1 MEVFSGDF
9 FPLIVGG
16 LEFCLYFC
24 RDKRTKEM
32 QNARLIGL
40 CSVQHFL
47 VDGLC
52 VCCLFLL
59 ARAYGDCL
67 AAYGDRLGMEAVLMY
82 SVLAFVSQPLTGM
95 MADGMKARHRLLV
108 VSSLLLTLAVAVAS
122 LIALLMTEALK
133 VMEGAMGE
141 WLLMLVAVLLGA
153 GNSLFHVWG
162 GKQTVVCMGN
172 DMRALGVFVSTG
184 ALGLSV
190 GFVCCS
196 WVLLYALLLAVVALA
211 IVYLRSEECGVWSEE
226 CGMWSEECG
235 VRSEECGVR
244 SEVAP
249 RSLSPLS
256 AWTAVVLLMLFV
268 AYRSF
273 TGEVFSRGITKS
285 QTLILVIGAVS
296 MLGKMAGGWIAHRV
310 GILLSMAVVL
320 AGVGLCL
327 LFRGDSVAV
336 LLMGIFLMNCTMPV
350 TLFLAND
357 VLPGREG
364 LAFGL
369 LAAALIP
376 GYLLAVYL

>member
-1 MEVFSGDF
+1 
-9 FPLIVGG
+9 
-16 LEFCLYFC
+16 
-24 RDKRTKEM
+24 M

-95 MADGMKARHRLLV
+95 IADGLKARHRLLV
-108 VSSLLLTLAVAVAS
+108 VSSLLLTLAVAAAS

-133 VMEGAMGE
+133 VMEGAVGE

-211 IVYLRSEECGVWSEE
+211 IVYLRSEECGVRSV
-226 CGMWSEECG
+226 ECG
-235 VRSEECGVR
+235 VRSVE
-244 SEVAP
+244 
-249 RSLSPLS
+249 
-256 AWTAVVLLMLFV
+256 
-268 AYRSF
+268 
-273 TGEVFSRGITKS
+273 
-285 QTLILVIGAVS
+285 
-296 MLGKMAGGWIAHRV
+296 
-310 GILLSMAVVL
+310 
-320 AGVGLCL
+320 
-327 LFRGDSVAV
+327 
-336 LLMGIFLMNCTMPV
+336 
-350 TLFLAND
+350 
-357 VLPGREG
+357 
-364 LAFGL
+364 
-369 LAAALIP
+369 
-376 GYLLAVYL
+376 

>member
-1 MEVFSGDF
+1 M
-9 FPLIVGG
+9 
-16 LEFCLYFC
+16 
-24 RDKRTKEM
+24 
-32 QNARLIGL
+32 
-40 CSVQHFL
+40 
-47 VDGLC
+47 
-52 VCCLFLL
+52 
-59 ARAYGDCL
+59 
-67 AAYGDRLGMEAVLMY
+67 
-82 SVLAFVSQPLTGM
+82 
-95 MADGMKARHRLLV
+95 
-108 VSSLLLTLAVAVAS
+108 
-122 LIALLMTEALK
+122 
-133 VMEGAMGE
+133 
-141 WLLMLVAVLLGA
+141 W
-153 GNSLFHVWG
+153 
-162 GKQTVVCMGN
+162 
-172 DMRALGVFVSTG
+172 
-184 ALGLSV
+184 
-190 GFVCCS
+190 
-196 WVLLYALLLAVVALA
+196 
-211 IVYLRSEECGVWSEE
+211 SEECGVWSEE
-226 CGMWSEECG
+226 CG
-235 VRSEECGVR
+235 VRSED
-244 SEVAP
+244 AP
-249 RSLSPLS
+249 RSLPPLS

>member
-1 MEVFSGDF
+1 
-9 FPLIVGG
+9 
-16 LEFCLYFC
+16 
-24 RDKRTKEM
+24 M

-59 ARAYGDCL
+59 ARAYGDSF

-95 MADGMKARHRLLV
+95 MADGLKARHRLLV

-133 VMEGAMGE
+133 VMEGAVGE

-226 CGMWSEECG
+226 CG
-235 VRSEECGVR
+235 VR

-249 RSLSPLS
+249 RSLPPLS

-296 MLGKMAGGWIAHRV
+296 MLGKMAGGWIAHCV

>member
-1 MEVFSGDF
+1 M
-9 FPLIVGG
+9 
-16 LEFCLYFC
+16 CL
-24 RDKRTKEM
+24 
-32 QNARLIGL
+32 L
-40 CSVQHFL
+40 SV
-47 VDGLC
+47 
-52 VCCLFLL
+52 LL

-95 MADGMKARHRLLV
+95 MADGLKARHWLLV

-133 VMEGAMGE
+133 VMEGATGE
-141 WLLMLVAVLLGA
+141 WLLTLVAVLLGA
-153 GNSLFHVWG
+153 GNSFFHVWG
-162 GKQTVVCMGN
+162 GKQTVICMGN

-211 IVYLRSEECGVWSEE
+211 IVYLRSEECGVRSGE
-226 CGMWSEECG
+226 CGMWSVECGVWSEECG

-244 SEVAP
+244 SEDAP